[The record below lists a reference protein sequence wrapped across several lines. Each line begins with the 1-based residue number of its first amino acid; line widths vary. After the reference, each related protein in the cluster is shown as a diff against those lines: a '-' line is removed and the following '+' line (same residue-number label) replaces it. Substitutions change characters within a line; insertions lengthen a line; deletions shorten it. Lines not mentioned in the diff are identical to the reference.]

1 MENLSMIKN
10 KVVLV
15 PFPFDN
21 FSTIKVRPAVCLT
34 NAIGKYNHIVI
45 AFISSKI
52 PVEPLEID
60 IIIEKKNRSFGK
72 TGLTVDSVIRIHKVV
87 TIPEKL
93 IKRELGQL
101 DENLQKEIDK
111 RIEKLFKDQ

>member
-1 MENLSMIKN
+1 MGKFSMIKN

-21 FSTIKVRPAVCLT
+21 FSTIKVRPAICLT

-45 AFISSKI
+45 AFISCKI
-52 PVEPLEID
+52 PVKPLETD
-60 IIIEKKNRSFGK
+60 IIIEKKDRSFEK

-87 TIPEKL
+87 TIPKEL

-101 DENLQKEIDK
+101 DEYLQKEVDK
-111 RIEKLFKDQ
+111 RIKKLFKD